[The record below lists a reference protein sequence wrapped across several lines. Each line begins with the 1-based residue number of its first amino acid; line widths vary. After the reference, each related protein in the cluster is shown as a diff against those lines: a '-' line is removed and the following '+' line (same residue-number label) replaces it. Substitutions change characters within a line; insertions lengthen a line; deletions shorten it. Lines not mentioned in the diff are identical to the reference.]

1 MQLLVLGL
9 SHKTAPVQIR
19 EHFAIPEDRLGAT
32 AQAAREAGA
41 TESFVVST
49 CNRVELYATFE
60 GTEAPTAA
68 LTDMF
73 ARVGNARLRVLQRH
87 LYTHLD
93 EAAVAHLFRVAASLD
108 SLVVGEPQ
116 ILGQLKTAFDQS
128 RTAGLTGPALNRAIE
143 RAFAVAKRVRTE
155 TGIGRS
161 VVSISSVAVDLARQI
176 FADLDN
182 NTAVLIGAGKMGEL
196 AARHLCQAGV
206 RELLVANRTLER
218 AQKVAHALGGHPR
231 ELDELPRLLVEADI
245 VITSTAARGYLI
257 DRKMMKKA
265 LRLRKYRPIFFIDIA
280 VPRNVDPA
288 INGLENVYV
297 YDVDDLTGIADENLA
312 GRRRE
317 AEHAERIVA
326 DEAHRFV
333 RELAGLR
340 VKPTIIAL
348 RRKAEE
354 AKAFELH
361 RARRRLGTLS
371 EKQQQAV
378 EILADGLVNKLLH
391 DVTVALRHAAGGE
404 RVDEIVDLVQ
414 LLYALDATDTHE
426 HAQSRP
432 RRPTLPL
439 PALDPTSPATDE
451 EDPR

>member
-19 EHFAIPEDRLGAT
+19 EHFAIPEDKLSTT
-32 AQAAREAGA
+32 AEAARAAGA

-49 CNRVELYATFE
+49 CNRVELYAAFE
-60 GTEAPTAA
+60 GAEAPTEA
-68 LTDMF
+68 LTDML
-73 ARVGNARLRVLQRH
+73 ARVGNARPRVLARH
-87 LYTHLD
+87 LYTHHD
-93 EAAVAHLFRVAASLD
+93 EAAIAHLFRVAASLD

-128 RTAGLTGPALNRAIE
+128 RTAGLTGPALNRAVE

-176 FADLDN
+176 FADLDD

-218 AQKVAHALGGHPR
+218 AQKVAAALGGHPR
-231 ELDELPRLLVEADI
+231 DLDELPRLLVEADI
-245 VITSTAARGYLI
+245 VITSTGARGYLI

-265 LRLRKYRPIFFIDIA
+265 LRARKYRPIFFIDIA

-288 INGLENVYV
+288 LNGLENVYV

-312 GRRRE
+312 ARRRE
-317 AEHAERIVA
+317 AEIAERIVA
-326 DEAHRFV
+326 EEAHRFV
-333 RELAGLR
+333 HELATLR
-340 VKPTIIAL
+340 VKPTIVAL
-348 RRKAEE
+348 RNKAEA
-354 AKAFELH
+354 AKRAELN
-361 RARRRLGTLS
+361 RARRRLVGLDP
-371 EKQQQAV
+371 KQQKAV
-378 EILADGLVNKLLH
+378 EILADGIVNKMLH
-391 DVTVALRHAAGGE
+391 DVTLALRQAARGE

-414 LLYALDATDTHE
+414 LLYGLDAHDTHE
-426 HAQSRP
+426 HAVPDPDEQEP
-432 RRPTLPL
+432 R
-439 PALDPTSPATDE
+439 
-451 EDPR
+451 